1 MLLEKRPRCWPD
13 IQKVPAVTGAFGNQ
27 ARAER
32 GPALVPLMLLV
43 GVLSGPVFVFVLA
56 QLPSYWAP

>member
-1 MLLEKRPRCWPD
+1 MLLEKSPKHWPD
-13 IQKVPAVTGAFGNQ
+13 TEKVQASVGAFGNQ

-32 GPALVPLMLLV
+32 GPALVPLTLLV
-43 GVLSGPVFVFVLA
+43 GVLSGTVVFVLA